1 MSTKREGKS
10 HKTGKITEKKRER
23 SEKKK
28 TIKQMMSSKGVKDK
42 D

>member
-10 HKTGKITEKKRER
+10 HKTGKITEKKR

-28 TIKQMMSSKGVKDK
+28 TIKQMMSSKGIKDK